1 MTTLAA
7 LVCYLPSGKLD
18 TSSGTHG
25 LAPTAGR
32 AAATADSNGARD
44 QTDVRATMFNAN
56 GTVDSAFDNPPFTY
70 TGAQFVGHE
79 SPSAVAVQPTG
90 QIVIAS

>member
-7 LVCYLPSGKLD
+7 LVCYLPRGKLD
-18 TSSGTHG
+18 TQCRHARAGPDRWPRGGHG
-25 LAPTAGR
+25 R
-32 AAATADSNGARD
+32 QQRRRD
-44 QTDVRATMFNAN
+44 QTGVQANMFNAN
-56 GTVDSAFDNPPFTY
+56 GTVDSAVDDPPFTY
-70 TGAQFVGHE
+70 TGRRSRHE